1 MPENAAEKLAL
12 AATPTPS
19 TFQRWWRETASAGV
33 GESAKVVMIFAPGMR
48 LTAAVSRRMIGP
60 K

>member
-19 TFQRWWRETASAGV
+19 TFQRWWRETSPAAAG
-33 GESAKVVMIFAPGMR
+33 EQTAVVIVCSRNAFDS
-48 LTAAVSRRMIGP
+48 VSMAEQHP
-60 K
+60 A